1 MNLVYLC
8 REVAESIPGTT
19 VLPGGGI
26 MFTRRGFPA
35 KVEFPSA
42 GTDFLFDIGDRVG
55 ASIQVAP
62 AGIWHDV
69 RGWFGV
75 HDLQVG
81 DPDFD
86 DDFDI
91 RTSNDPF
98 AMKIL
103 SPEVRG
109 LLRSAALEGRMF
121 WRVSR
126 AGFLLRISRHPER
139 RSELERWLSVAL
151 QLLDAVPN
159 LEEIVDIAPVQMKV
173 SADTACQVCGG
184 SLTEGIVVECAK
196 CATAHHKEC
205 WIFNERCSTFGC
217 GWLGFR

>member
-1 MNLVYLC
+1 MNLAYLS
-8 REVAESIPGTT
+8 REVAGGIPGAT

-26 MFTRRGFPA
+26 LFSRRGFPA
-35 KVEFPSA
+35 RVEFPPA
-42 GTDFLFDIGDRVG
+42 GTDFLFDVGERMG

-62 AGIWHDV
+62 AGFWHDV

-75 HDLQVG
+75 HDLQVE
-81 DPDFD
+81 DHEFD

-98 AMKIL
+98 ALKIL

-109 LLRSAALEGRMF
+109 LLRSSALAGMMF

-126 AGFLLRISRHPER
+126 AGFLLRISRHPE
-139 RSELERWLSVAL
+139 SKKDMDRWLSVAL
-151 QLLDAVPN
+151 QLLDVLPN
-159 LEEIVDIAPVQMKV
+159 LEEIVDIAPVQTKV
-173 SADTACQVCGG
+173 SVDTTCQVCGG
-184 SLTEGIVVECAK
+184 TLSEGAVVECAK
-196 CATAHHKEC
+196 CATAHHKDC
-205 WIFNERCSTFGC
+205 WIFNGRCTTFGC